1 MKASTEA
8 VGRLLAARGADGVTD
23 ALAREQL
30 HQTRIAA
37 RVWELVNWHGWV
49 IDSEKRAMTGDG
61 TPYSV
66 YTLVSR
72 PEPSVFAGSPVGKPR
87 PCPSCRQPHE
97 AGRTCSWEPAT
108 A

>member
-8 VGRLLAARGADGVTD
+8 VGRLLVARGADGVTD
-23 ALAREQL
+23 ALARGQL

-49 IDSEKRAMTGDG
+49 IDTGFGATGDG
-61 TPYSV
+61 TRFAV

-72 PEPSVFAGSPVGKPR
+72 PEDRYAGQPVGRPR
-87 PCPSCRQPHE
+87 HCPSCRQQHE